1 MQHLGLE
8 WGAGL
13 LPRDFILLRIKV
25 HPTENVIFIKQCL
38 IVRVSDDVN
47 YKMIFSSLRV
57 LRLPPLLGYLTLSGP
72 IINLFVSR
80 NTQKRK
86 SESGKGLKEAKK
98 GKKSEILVEILC

>member
-1 MQHLGLE
+1 MGGRTPPSGLH
-8 WGAGL
+8 
-13 LPRDFILLRIKV
+13 PTKKKV
-25 HPTENVIFIKQCL
+25 HPTKNGIFIKQGS

-47 YKMIFSSLRV
+47 YKMIFSSFRV
-57 LRLPPLLGYLTLSGP
+57 LCLPPLLGYLTLSGP